1 MLSLL
6 LLAGAIVSWPAT
18 ASTRRLRALNPHRTP
33 RRVAQPKPVLLAL
46 AAAITG
52 WFALGPAGAIAALL
66 AGGTFLRA
74 RRERRRHHDTL
85 SGVEA
90 FTEAIGAFVTE
101 LSAGAHPASAAERV
115 ALDADPAAARALLAT
130 ASAIRLGGDVGQAS
144 AGARLPAALTPVADQ
159 LGRAWALATRHGLPL
174 APILDAVRRDLDH
187 RVRFAR
193 QVQARM
199 AGPRSSAA
207 VLAGLPVAGVL
218 IGAAVGAAPLDV
230 FKGSAF
236 GQGLLVFGVLLACA
250 GTAWTARLT
259 HQVVLR

>member
-6 LLAGAIVSWPAT
+6 LLAGAFASWPAT
-18 ASTRRLRALNPHRTP
+18 ASVRRLRALNP
-33 RRVAQPKPVLLAL
+33 RRAARRAARPKPVLLAL
-46 AAAITG
+46 AAAVVG
-52 WFALGPAGAIAALL
+52 WFALGPAGAVAALL

-90 FTEAIGAFVTE
+90 LSEAIGAFVTE
-101 LSAGAHPASAAERV
+101 LSAGAHPASAAERA
-115 ALDADPAAARALLAT
+115 ALDADPVAARALVAT

-144 AGARLPAALTPVADQ
+144 AGARLPTALTPVTDQ

-174 APILDAVRRDLDH
+174 APILDSVRRDLDH
-187 RVRFAR
+187 RLRFAR

-207 VLAGLPVAGVL
+207 VLAGLPAAGVL
-218 IGAAVGAAPLDV
+218 IGSAVGAAPLEV
-230 FKGSAF
+230 FKGSAL
-236 GQGLLVFGVLLACA
+236 GQVLLLLGVLLACA